1 MEKICIV
8 KRRQEYAQEEAK
20 RTAQDSQNVTLPLG
34 IEVHGTVVDN
44 RHEFPGEKAVEE
56 FFDNSCH
63 VISITMTQEQS
74 NLLQKSEY
82 IKDLLD
88 EKKNDPTLDV
98 KLNNEGRIIL
108 KLQLLNNSLL
118 PRMLRCDQVCQML
131 QISRSFLQKLIH
143 ENKIK
148 SYKIGRLRRFLLE
161 DILEFLLNNEKFAQ
175 FKEAN

>member
-8 KRRQEYAQEEAK
+8 KRRQQYGQEEAK
-20 RTAQDSQNVTLPLG
+20 RTLQDSQNVTLPPG
-34 IEVHGTVVDN
+34 IEVSGTVVDN
-44 RHEFPGEKAVEE
+44 RHEFHGEKTIEE
-56 FFDNSCH
+56 YFDNSCH
-63 VISITMTQEQS
+63 VVSITMTQEQS

-88 EKKNDPTLDV
+88 EKKNDPILDV

-108 KLQLLNNSLL
+108 KLHLNNPLSL
-118 PRMLRCDQVCQML
+118 RMLRCNQVCQML

-143 ENKIK
+143 ENKLK

-161 DILEFLLNNEKFAQ
+161 DILEFLLNKEKFAQ